1 MHKYCRLPKTHQKIL
16 STKPTINFPLRPSP
30 MYLLAIRQNKT
41 KKMEGS
47 AHVLKLRSNNEIP
60 KKQRTK
66 MANNDI
72 TILPTIPT
80 SFVPLAP
87 TCTTDSILL
96 TLQPSMYK
104 AILIGYACSKQ
115 TIAAHPNAKEFVSNV
130 IMLTT

>member
-1 MHKYCRLPKTHQKIL
+1 
-16 STKPTINFPLRPSP
+16 
-30 MYLLAIRQNKT
+30 
-41 KKMEGS
+41 
-47 AHVLKLRSNNEIP
+47 
-60 KKQRTK
+60 

-115 TIAAHPNAKEFVSNV
+115 TIAAHPDAKVLVSNV
-130 IMLTT
+130 ITKVTT